1 MTDKQSRFTDRKQ
14 INKDTNLKNFKTYVR
29 MMKPYW
35 HMFKLET
42 WNREK
47 EKMCKVTKERQ
58 PEEKNVNI
66 TNLSNKR
73 NTKLQ
78 CKYNL

>member
-1 MTDKQSRFTDRKQ
+1 
-14 INKDTNLKNFKTYVR
+14 
-29 MMKPYW
+29 
-35 HMFKLET
+35 MFKLET